1 MFHEI
6 NLSRRHFLGTAP
18 MMLAAAQFGTVA
30 SAETW
35 FTGGRGLESLALATK
50 WLNAEL
56 VTSAALRGKVVLI
69 EFWTYSCINWRR
81 QLPYVR
87 AWAEKYKDQGLV
99 VIGVHTPEFSFEKN
113 VDNVRWASR
122 EMHVAYPI
130 AIDNDYAIW
139 RGFSNEYWPALYFAD
154 TKGKIRHSVFGEGEY
169 RQSEEVIQKLLVEAG
184 VGGSRNEL
192 VSVDASGAEAA
203 ADWNDLKSGE
213 NYLGYERTE
222 NFAAGSAAPDKR
234 RVYSPPSRLRLN
246 EWALSGNWTIGKEAI
261 VLNEPNGHI
270 AYCFHARDLHLVM
283 GPSKP
288 GSSVQFRVLIDG
300 RPPEGAH
307 GADVDEQGNGTVIE
321 QRMYQLIRQPAPI
334 VDRSFEIEFLGSGV
348 EAFSFTFG

>member
-1 MFHEI
+1 MFHEL

-18 MMLAAAQFGTVA
+18 IVIAAGQFGTVA
-30 SAETW
+30 SAERW
-35 FTGGRGLESLALATK
+35 LAGGGGLESLVFATT
-50 WLNAEL
+50 WLNAQPL
-56 VTSAALRGKVVLI
+56 TTAALRGKVVLI

-113 VDNVRWASR
+113 VDNVRWASK
-122 EMHVAYPI
+122 EMHIAYPI

-139 RGFSNEYWPALYFAD
+139 RGITNEYWPTLYFAD
-154 TKGKIRHSVFGEGEY
+154 AKGKIRHRHFGEGEY
-169 RQSEEVIQKLLVEAG
+169 QQSEEVIQTLLSEAG
-184 VGGSRNEL
+184 PGGSRNEL

-222 NFAAGSAAPDKR
+222 NFVSGGAAPGKR

-283 GPSKP
+283 GPSEP
-288 GSSVQFRVLIDG
+288 GSRVQFRILIDG
-300 RPPEGAH
+300 RPPGSAH
-307 GADVDEQGNGTVIE
+307 GVDVDEQGNGSVIE
-321 QRMYQLIRQPAPI
+321 QRMYQLIRQAAPI
-334 VDRSFEIEFLGSGV
+334 VDRRFEIEFLGSGV
-348 EAFSFTFG
+348 QGFSLTFG